1 MKKTLVLFI
10 LFSFPIIM
18 FAQLPKNGTY
28 IYDVAFAEW
37 QGRSLGATV
46 MVEIKDNTIVVKCND
61 GLSGEKGEIIDSGI
75 IMKHQKTKQWII
87 GHRPEDK
94 YAEEV
99 GGCSDGPIVIDFK
112 RKKVWLC

>member
-1 MKKTLVLFI
+1 MKRTFVLIIIFV
-10 LFSFPIIM
+10 FPIIA

-37 QGRSLGATV
+37 QGKSMGATV
-46 MVEIKDNTIVVKCND
+46 IVEIKDSVIVIKCNE

-75 IMKHQKTKQWII
+75 IMKHKKTRQWII
-87 GHRPEDK
+87 GYSPKDK

-99 GGCSDGPIVIDFK
+99 GGCSDGPMVIDFK